1 MRIFTTLLTLVML
14 LAVGQLH
21 AQKKSKKS
29 NKDEL
34 KHWKNEVKKYKKN
47 PLALKAL
54 TEDYKQFK
62 TENIELQ
69 DKVNSFESE
78 RSNDIK
84 KIAQLER
91 EISNLNNSLMAAE
104 ENARQMALKQEDL
117 ADKGFMAG
125 TVFRVQIGAYA
136 ETSIPGDLD
145 GAEDELE
152 LEEED
157 GLQKILVG
165 QFREIGKAE
174 ELQEYMKTIG
184 VSDAWIVP
192 YRDGIR
198 ITMEEAMNN

>member
-14 LAVGQLH
+14 LSVGQLH

-62 TENIELQ
+62 KENIDLQ
-69 DKVNSFESE
+69 DKLNSFESDKSKE
-78 RSNDIK
+78 LQ

-91 EISNLNNSLMAAE
+91 EVSQLNGDLMAAE
-104 ENARQMALKQEDL
+104 EKARQISLQQEDL
-117 ADKGFMAG
+117 ATKGLAMG
-125 TVFRVQIGAYA
+125 TIFRVQIGAYA
-136 ETSIPGDLD
+136 EKSLPGDLD
-145 GAEDELE
+145 TAEDDMEV
-152 LEEED
+152 EEAD
-157 GLQKILVG
+157 GLQKIMVG
-165 QFREIGKAE
+165 QFREISKAE

-192 YRDGIR
+192 YRDGVR